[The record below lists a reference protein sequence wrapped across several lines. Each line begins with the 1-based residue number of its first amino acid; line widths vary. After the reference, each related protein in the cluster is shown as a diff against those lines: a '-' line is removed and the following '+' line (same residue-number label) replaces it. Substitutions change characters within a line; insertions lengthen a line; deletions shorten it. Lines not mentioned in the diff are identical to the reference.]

1 MSLRKKKKLF
11 VIDAMAMVF
20 RNYYAF
26 SQRPLTTQDGFPT
39 SALYGSAA
47 FMMRLVEKEQP
58 DYLVVASDS
67 KSKTFRH
74 ELYSAYKA
82 NRKEMPED
90 LATQIEPFFEML
102 ENMGCIFLKKEGVEA
117 DDIIASLV
125 KKFASEETHV
135 YIVSGDKDFLQLIGE
150 DVSLYSPKKGGS
162 VDILGAK
169 EVFEKF
175 GCAPQQV
182 VDFLALTGDSSDNV
196 PGVPGIGLKGAAKLL
211 ETFGNL
217 EGIFSCLHKIKNKKQ
232 QIALSENKDLALLSQ
247 KLVTLKVDVETVEN
261 LEALK
266 FSEEF
271 FAFNEKLDQF
281 LKRYELTSLA
291 NRMIVRRKEIEVK
304 KIPQKK
310 EEVLSHVFF
319 EEEETYVETSATKNF
334 LVTSSLEFEK
344 LKIKLQKETLFSF
357 DTETTGLNVSSD
369 RPIGISFSF
378 LDKTNFYMPLRKDFL
393 EKDLDEQMIL
403 SLLKEIFSDVTKN
416 KIAHN
421 IKFDR
426 EMLQNIGVRVS
437 SPIDDTMLMSFT
449 LDPTRSHSLDN
460 LSKNILGITKIPIK
474 ELLKKTKTKKM
485 EEVPLTDLTEYACED
500 SFCCLQ
506 LYTIFENQLKQEGLF
521 NLYRDIELP
530 FSSVLGAMEKK
541 GILLDTEPLR
551 KLEVHLKESTEN
563 LEKEI
568 HELAGEIFNISS
580 PKQLQV
586 ILYDKLKIHEKLGV
600 KSIKKTKTGLSTDVS
615 VLETLE
621 EEEIVKK
628 LLEFRS
634 LTKLLS
640 TYVEAL
646 PKQVSPVTGR
656 VHSSFH
662 QTGTETGRL
671 SSSDPNLQNIPIRTI
686 YGDKVRESFIAKR
699 DYTLISADYSQV
711 ELRIM
716 AHFAREEILKEA
728 FCEKKDIHRITA
740 AKVFGIKENE
750 VTSEQRSQAKAIN
763 FGILYGMGPKKLS
776 QATGFS
782 FNEARKFIES
792 YFLTFPKVKALISS
806 LEEKAEE
813 CGYASTLS
821 GRRRLLPGLK
831 SSQIREQVL
840 ARNMSINT
848 PIQGSAADLIKIAML
863 NLHKKLENGRLRC
876 DLLLQ
881 IHDELVFECHK
892 DDEVAARELIKEE
905 MEGAWK
911 LFVPIEVFIASGK
924 NWAEAHS

>member
-1 MSLRKKKKLF
+1 MSLRKKKLF

-47 FMMRLVEKEQP
+47 FMMRLLEKEKP
-58 DYLVVASDS
+58 DYLVVASDT
-67 KSKTFRH
+67 KKTTFRH

-102 ENMGCIFLKKEGVEA
+102 ENMGCTLLKKEGVEA

-125 KKFASEETHV
+125 QKFANEDTHV

-150 DVSLYSPKKGGS
+150 HVSLYSPKKGGL
-162 VDILGAK
+162 VEILGEK

-175 GCAPQQV
+175 ACEPRQV
-182 VDFLALTGDSSDNV
+182 VDFLALTGDSADNV

-217 EGIFSCLHKIKNKKQ
+217 DGIFSGLHKIKNKKQ
-232 QIALSENKDLALLSQ
+232 QIALSENKELAFLSQ

-266 FSEEF
+266 FSEES
-271 FAFNEKLDQF
+271 FAFNEKLDKF
-281 LKRYELTSLA
+281 FKRYELTSLT
-291 NRMIVRRKEIEVK
+291 NRMTVSRKEIEAK
-304 KIPQKK
+304 KIVAKK
-310 EEVLSHVFF
+310 EEVLLPISF
-319 EEEETYVETSATKNF
+319 EEEKTKVEPSSTKNS
-334 LVTSSLEFEK
+334 LVTSLFEFER
-344 LKIKLQKETLFSF
+344 LKIKLQKETVFSF
-357 DTETTGLNVSSD
+357 DTETTGLDVSLD
-369 RPIGISFSF
+369 KPIGVSFSF
-378 LDKTNFYMPLRKDFL
+378 LDDSSFYMPLRKDFL
-393 EKDLDEQMIL
+393 EEDLDEEVIL
-403 SLLKEIFSDVTKN
+403 SFLKGIFSDETKQ

-426 EMLQNIGVRVS
+426 EMLGNIGVRVS
-437 SPIDDTMLMSFT
+437 SPIEDTMLMSFT

-460 LSKNILGITKIPIK
+460 LSQNILGITKIPIK
-474 ELLKKTKTKKM
+474 ELLKKAKTKKM
-485 EEVPLTDLTEYACED
+485 EEVPLASLVEYACED
-500 SFCCLQ
+500 SLCCLQ
-506 LYTIFENQLKQEGLF
+506 LYKIFEKQLKQEGIF

-530 FSSVLGAMEKK
+530 FSSVLGSMERK
-541 GILLDTEPLR
+541 GILLDTEPLK
-551 KLEVHLKESTEN
+551 KLGIYLKESTEK

-586 ILYDKLKIHEKLGV
+586 ILYEKLKIHEKLGV
-600 KSIKKTKTGLSTDVS
+600 KKIKKTKTGLSTDVS

-640 TYVEAL
+640 TYVDAL

-656 VHSSFH
+656 VHTSFH
-662 QTGTETGRL
+662 QTGTGTGRL

-686 YGDKVRESFIAKR
+686 YGEKVREAFIAKK
-699 DYTLISADYSQV
+699 DFLFISADYSQV

-716 AHFAREEILKEA
+716 AHFAREEVLKEA

-740 AKVFGIKENE
+740 AKVFGIEENE

-776 QATGFS
+776 QTTGFS

-792 YFLTFPKVKALISS
+792 YFATFPKVKALISF
-806 LEEKAEE
+806 LEEKAEDL
-813 CGYASTLS
+813 GYASTLS

-831 SSQIREQVL
+831 SSLAKEQAL

-892 DDEVAARELIKEE
+892 DDELAARELIREE

-911 LFVPIEVFIASGK
+911 LFVPIEVSIASGK
-924 NWAEAHS
+924 NWAEAHG